1 MDEMLKFKR
10 LIEEIAR
17 GVVDNNVYAKK
28 VHAKLESI
36 SPLSFRLNDKISLYG
51 DFLITPKYR
60 VFREDEIGNEF
71 VFQED
76 DKGQQY
82 IYLYEAA
89 PRGENGIEYK
99 WKGRIDEANLIGKC
113 PHGEVVVTH
122 GTIEVGVHERGN
134 Q

>member
-36 SPLSFRLNDKISLYG
+36 
-51 DFLITPKYR
+51 TPKFR
-60 VFREDEIGNEF
+60 VFREDEIGKEF

-99 WKGRIDEANLIGKC
+99 WKGRIDKANLIGKC

-122 GTIEVGVHERGN
+122 GTIEVGVHERGV